1 MGLTSIIKP
10 SSRMTTTR
18 EEILRRALNRAAEI
32 TGKAD
37 AGDELQMTVGGMY
50 SYISVRGQLV
60 AAIKDEGE
68 SERIYE
74 PAIGMVCIN

>member
-10 SSRMTTTR
+10 YSSMTTTR
-18 EEILRRALNRAAEI
+18 EEFLRRALDRAAEI
-32 TGKAD
+32 TGKED
-37 AGDELQMTVGGMY
+37 AADELQMTVGGMY